1 MNRHVYADAGTVAV
15 EAARAVQQLV
25 LEAVQARGRFIMA
38 LSGGST
44 PKATY
49 QQLANLELPWSHV
62 HLCWGDDRCVPP
74 DDERSN
80 YRMVKEALIDHIP
93 IPERNV
99 HRICTELEPARA
111 AIEYAQSL
119 ERLFK
124 DKVIFDLIHLG
135 LGPDGHIAS
144 LFDNADLELPGAVI
158 NTSPEVTEPFVTRVS
173 LGLKVINAARNVHFL
188 VTGASKA
195 SIVSGLGQRQ
205 YPADHVQAARV
216 EWFVDQAAAGVRL

>member
-1 MNRHVYADAGTVAV
+1 MNRHVYADAESVAR
-15 EAARAVQQLV
+15 EAARAVQQLA
-25 LEAVQARGRFIMA
+25 LESVAARGRFIMA

-44 PKATY
+44 PKAAY
-49 QQLANLELPWSHV
+49 QALAMLELPWSHV

-80 YRMVKEALIDHIP
+80 YRMAKEALIDRIA

-111 AIEYAQSL
+111 ALEYAQSL

-124 DKVIFDLIHLG
+124 DEVIFDLIHLG

-144 LFDNADLELPGAVI
+144 LFDTADLELPGAVV

-188 VTGASKA
+188 VTGSGKA
-195 SIVSGLGQRQ
+195 SIVSSLGHGR
-205 YPADHVQAARV
+205 YPADHVQGAQV
-216 EWFVDQAAAGVRL
+216 EWFMDQSVVTM

>member
-1 MNRHVYADAGTVAV
+1 MNRNVYPDVATVAR
-15 EAARAVQQLV
+15 EAASAVRQIA
-25 LEAVQARGRFIMA
+25 LEAVQTRGRFIMA

-49 QQLANLELPWSHV
+49 EHLATLELPWTHV

-80 YRMVKEALIDHIP
+80 YRMAKEALLDKID

-111 AIEYAQSL
+111 ALDYAQSL
-119 ERLFK
+119 EKLFK
-124 DKVIFDLIHLG
+124 GDVIFDLVHLG

-144 LFDNADLELPGAVI
+144 LFDDADLELPGAVV
-158 NTSPEVTEPFVTRVS
+158 NTFPEVTEPFVTRVS
-173 LGLKVINAARNVHFL
+173 LGLKIINAARNVHFL
-188 VTGASKA
+188 VTGSSKA
-195 SIVSGLGQRQ
+195 QIVASFGQDR
-205 YPADHVQAARV
+205 YPADRV
-216 EWFVDQAAAGVRL
+216 RASNLKWFMDAAASGIKS